1 MHIANEWICTN
12 ERWNHIH
19 LILLDANQT
28 KRYANVIQELSEFA
42 RVYHFCVYVL
52 HRFTQMNQFSAPY
65 ITYLTQSNWRSV
77 KPKRKDIC
85 SFRSHD
91 ARALNLFPP
100 HQCFFSYAQCA
111 EQVSIQ
117 SMQNNFNSKILHRKH
132 NLLNVIWPQFERA
145 FTLAETFSQLKSFC
159 FFFFRTTSFICVWT
173 LTRISPTF
181 ISWSKI
187 FYM

>member
-1 MHIANEWICTN
+1 MYKRTMKSHT
-12 ERWNHIH
+12 
-19 LILLDANQT
+19 LDSTWCEPNKT
-28 KRYANVIQELSEFA
+28 FVNVIQELSEFA

-132 NLLNVIWPQFERA
+132 NLLNVIWPQSERA
-145 FTLAETFSQLKSFC
+145 FTLAEDFSQLKSFC
-159 FFFFRTTSFICVWT
+159 FFFRTTSFICVWT
-173 LTRISPTF
+173 LTRIRQHSSVEARF
-181 ISWSKI
+181 SICR
-187 FYM
+187 